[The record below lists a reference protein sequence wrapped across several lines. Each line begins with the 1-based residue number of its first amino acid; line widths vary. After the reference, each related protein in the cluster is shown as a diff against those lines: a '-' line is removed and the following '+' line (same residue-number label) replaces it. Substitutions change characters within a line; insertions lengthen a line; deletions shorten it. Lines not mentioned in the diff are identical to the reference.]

1 MSWPLL
7 GWYLCRRCH
16 VFNLSVWHASV
27 CFCASLYKLLQ
38 EFHQSYNSGA
48 VGDGDELIGFLWG
61 QRSRSWREQ
70 IWTKVL
76 ILNHFVAVLRYVI
89 ITLVGLDVLLVILQF
104 LPECGYVTFG
114 SLLSQSVCRLSNV
127 RAPYWGSWKLQQY
140 FYTILYLSHSCQIL
154 RRSSRGPPLLYSLN
168 ARVVA
173 K

>member
-7 GWYLCRRCH
+7 GWCLCRRSY
-16 VFNLSVWHASV
+16 VFNLYVWHASV

-89 ITLVGLDVLLVILQF
+89 ITLVGLDVSLVILQF

-114 SLLSQSVCRLSNV
+114 SLLSQSVCRLSVTFV
-127 RAPYWGSWKLQQY
+127 RHTEGVENCSNISTPFCTLAIRAK
-140 FYTILYLSHSCQIL
+140 FYGD
-154 RRSSRGPPLLYSLN
+154 RPGDPLCCIH
-168 ARVVA
+168 
-173 K
+173 